1 MEHKAPFMSSCA
13 DHRRVAGFTLVEL
26 LVVIA
31 IIGTL
36 VGLLLPA
43 VQSARESARRST
55 CSNNLKQWGLALH
68 SYHDARQSLPY
79 YSGGDV
85 STYIGTLPPYNM
97 PSIGAS
103 LSTGGTYAGIGSWS
117 GFVPL
122 LKYTENQSVA
132 LKIQPSDTPWAAG
145 SGASWVK
152 FQPPE
157 LLCPSDFP
165 PENLQSG
172 SREAQNNYMFSV
184 GDQTGNLHYD
194 WAACPAAGCTTK
206 GVVRGLFGMNS
217 AIRFKSITDGLSKTI
232 MMSEGVRARASG
244 TASGEYPG
252 TNDWAGNTAA
262 NPTNPSACYQSFSGG
277 QYTAGVFSPW
287 RSTCGSA
294 YFGRA
299 AHVCFNTILRPNG
312 PVCVDS
318 GGTQNGVIP
327 PRSRHSGGVQTVFAD
342 GAVQFINENID
353 NNNAESLTSV
363 MPAENAASPCGVWG
377 ALGSRAGG
385 EAKQLLD

>member
-1 MEHKAPFMSSCA
+1 
-13 DHRRVAGFTLVEL
+13 LVEL

-43 VQSARESARRST
+43 VQSAREAARRST

-79 YSGGDV
+79 YNGGDV
-85 STYIGTLPPYNM
+85 TTRISGEYQMPVIGT
-97 PSIGAS
+97 AV
-103 LSTGGTYAGIGSWS
+103 STGTYAGIGSWS

-132 LKIQPSDTPWAAG
+132 MKIQPSDTPWAAG
-145 SGASWVK
+145 SGSSWVK
-152 FQPPE
+152 FQPPM

-165 PENLQSG
+165 PENLQASG
-172 SREAQNNYMFSV
+172 AEAQNNYMFSV

-217 AIRFKSITDGLSKTI
+217 AIRFKNITDGLSKTI
-232 MMSEGVRARASG
+232 MMSEGVRARVSAATGS
-244 TASGEYPG
+244 EYPG
-252 TNDWAGNTAA
+252 INDWAGNSGA
-262 NPTNPSACYQSFSGG
+262 NTSNPSACYQSFSGG
-277 QYTAGVFSPW
+277 QYTTGVSSPW

-299 AHVCFNTILRPNG
+299 MHVCFNTILRPNG
-312 PVCVDS
+312 PVCVDA
-318 GGTQNGVIP
+318 GGTANGVIP
-327 PRSRHSGGVQTVFAD
+327 PRSRHVGGVQVVFAD

>member
-79 YSGGDV
+79 YNGGDF
-85 STYIGTLPPYNM
+85 STIISGEYQMPVIGT
-97 PSIGAS
+97 A
-103 LSTGGTYAGIGSWS
+103 LSTGTYAGIGSWS

-122 LKYTENQSVA
+122 LKYTENQSIA
-132 LKIQPSDTPWAAG
+132 LKIQPSDKPWAAG

>member
-1 MEHKAPFMSSCA
+1 MEHKALSMSSCA

-36 VGLLLPA
+36 VGMLLPA
-43 VQSARESARRST
+43 VQSAREAARRST
-55 CSNNLKQWGLALH
+55 CANNLKQWGLALH

-85 STYIGTLPPYNM
+85 STRISGAYQAPTIGTT
-97 PSIGAS
+97 
-103 LSTGGTYAGIGSWS
+103 LSTGTYAGIGSWS

-145 SGASWVK
+145 SGAGWVK
-152 FQPPE
+152 FQPPV

-165 PENLQSG
+165 PELLYGAQ
-172 SREAQNNYMFSV
+172 EAQNNYMFSV

-194 WAACPAAGCTTK
+194 WAACPATGCTTK

-232 MMSEGVRARASG
+232 MMSEGVRARVSAATGS
-244 TASGEYPG
+244 EYPG
-252 TNDWAGNTAA
+252 TNDWAGNSGA
-262 NPTNPSACYQSFSGG
+262 NTSNPSACYQSFSGG
-277 QYTAGVFSPW
+277 QYTTGVSTPW

-299 AHVCFNTILRPNG
+299 MHVCFNTILRPNG
-312 PVCVDS
+312 PVCVDA
-318 GGTQNGVIP
+318 GGTESGVIP
-327 PRSRHSGGVQTVFAD
+327 PRSRHVGGVQVVFAD

>member
-1 MEHKAPFMSSCA
+1 MYERAASMSLRSGHA
-13 DHRRVAGFTLVEL
+13 RATGFTLVEL

-43 VQSARESARRST
+43 VQSAREAARRST

-79 YSGGDV
+79 YNGGDV
-85 STYIGTLPPYNM
+85 TTRISGAYQKPDIGTV
-97 PSIGAS
+97 IGDG
-103 LSTGGTYAGIGSWS
+103 TTYAGIGSWS

-132 LKIQPSDTPWAAG
+132 MKIQPSDTPWAAG
-145 SGASWVK
+145 TGASWVK

-194 WAACPAAGCTTK
+194 WAACPATGCTTK

-252 TNDWAGNTAA
+252 INDWAGNSGA
-262 NPTNPSACYQSFSGG
+262 NTSNPSACYQSFSGG
-277 QYTAGVFSPW
+277 QYTTGVSSPW

-299 AHVCFNTILRPNG
+299 MHVCFNTILRPNG
-312 PVCVDS
+312 PVCVDA
-318 GGTQNGVIP
+318 GGTASGVIP
-327 PRSRHSGGVQTVFAD
+327 PRSRHVGGVQVVFAD